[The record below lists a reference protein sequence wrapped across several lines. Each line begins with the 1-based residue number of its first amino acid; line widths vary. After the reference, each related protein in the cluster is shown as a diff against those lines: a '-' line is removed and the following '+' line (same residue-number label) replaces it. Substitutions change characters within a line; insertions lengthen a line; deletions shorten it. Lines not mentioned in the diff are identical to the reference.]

1 MPKLNV
7 ELSFATLIPEFLHQ
21 FLSAAQVVRESITCL
36 DFEDLRDA
44 VKNTKE
50 PELEGIRQFLAVE
63 NEGKDEEKGKGE
75 IIPDTG
81 LEKMSDELD
90 AELEAIDDELYH
102 RYTPGEIKYM
112 LGEVIDNI
120 ELLYG
125 LYKAHADLN
134 LSLSVGFKLKS
145 GLESGI
151 VIEFLSINE
160 SPEFLEDVFFIPMK
174 NYFVSDDIIAR
185 MYIVYEK
192 EKQGKYSAEF
202 AEIAAMLQLKQG
214 GDAPP
219 HVHGPDCGHVH

>member
-1 MPKLNV
+1 MPKINV

-21 FLSAAQVVRESITCL
+21 FLSAAQVDRESITCL

-44 VKNTKE
+44 LKNTKE
-50 PELEGIRQFLAVE
+50 PGLEGIRQFLVIE
-63 NEGKDEEKGKGE
+63 DEGEVEEKE
-75 IIPDTG
+75 SITPDTG

-90 AELEAIDDELYH
+90 AELEAIDDDLYH

-112 LGEVIDNI
+112 LGEIIDNI

-125 LYKAHADLN
+125 LYKEHAGLN

-151 VIEFLSINE
+151 VVEFLSMNE

-185 MYIVYEK
+185 MFIVYEK
-192 EKQGKYSAEF
+192 EKQSKYSAEF

-214 GDAPP
+214 NDGGP
-219 HVHGPDCGHVH
+219 HVHGPDCGHIH